1 MNDQKNTER
10 TVVCSFQI
18 PAPKDKNQTFTMDEA
33 NSFIPLLSHDFLLV
47 HQMQLM
53 IQSSLRSIKRK
64 GLDFALPLDRSKLDM
79 SDNDLD
85 EEAFDAVS
93 NLKLLLKEIQNR
105 VDTIT
110 STGCTLESLE
120 QGKVSWPSENTNNHE
135 VRLEW
140 AFGQDSVTRITS
152 EKSTKT
158 ESIKEEAEQIS

>member
-10 TVVCSFQI
+10 TIVCSFQI
-18 PAPKDKNQTFTMDEA
+18 PAPKDNNQTF
-33 NSFIPLLSHDFLLV
+33 
-47 HQMQLM
+47 
-53 IQSSLRSIKRK
+53 KRK
-64 GLDFALPLDRSKLDM
+64 GLDFALPLDRSKLDV

-93 NLKLLLKEIQNR
+93 NLKLLLKEIQKR

-120 QGKVSWPSENTNNHE
+120 QGKVSWPSESTDDHE

-140 AFGQDSVTRITS
+140 AFGQDSITRITS
-152 EKSTKT
+152 EKPSKT
-158 ESIKEEAEQIS
+158 ESAKKEAEQVS